1 MYMYMESRQ
10 VVLRTPFTEKEWR
23 QMWRSDLHPA
33 REVEAGANGERS
45 IDIYTPACAMRRT
58 SRKLLCNPGSSAE
71 GL

>member
-1 MYMYMESRQ
+1 MESRQ

-33 REVEAGANGERS
+33 REVEARTIGESS
-45 IDIYTPACAMRRT
+45 IDIYTPACATWRT